1 MNQAEYERHLLHIES
16 NANKK
21 RLELEARFD
30 KAKTELEKQSKKD
43 NSIAEMFGFNRIL
56 FTEKTLK
63 ERYNYKK
70 INARKRNIKFDLS
83 FESFAIVMSQPTCF
97 YTGIPYQS
105 AKEISL
111 ERVDN
116 SKGYIEDNVVSCNGY
131 INMLKGDFSLEE
143 IGVLLKRKKIQHL
156 ATNFTTPLT
165 EQQLRD
171 IYSNTQ
177 MFLKRRPLDSFNPT
191 I

>member
-1 MNQAEYERHLLHIES
+1 MNQEEYERHLLHIES

-30 KAKTELEKQSKKD
+30 KAKIELENQSKKD

-83 FESFAIVMSQPTCF
+83 FENFVIVMSQPTCF
-97 YTGIPYQS
+97 YTGIPYKS

-116 SKGYIEDNVVSCNGY
+116 SKGYVEDNVVSCNGY
-131 INMLKGDFSLEE
+131 INMLKGDLSLEE
-143 IGVLLKRKKIQHL
+143 IGVLLKRKKIKHL
-156 ATNFTTPLT
+156 AANFTTPLT